1 MTLSTGITT
10 FQPVFNQQQQLIA
23 LCPDFATMDQDAAIA
38 ALQHWKQLEL
48 FDQLPTLNWMV
59 SVRDLNTL
67 STDLHQR
74 LPASRIILCVP
85 ERVCQGQ
92 EMQARLKHFSSSG
105 FRIYTDDFQSVSEL
119 AWSDTRDIVIDSHA
133 GVPFFAKLW
142 TLRLSHGQH
151 WAKNVATAAVL
162 EQALATGF
170 KMFSGDYAFH
180 PAKNNSAAD
189 SSAKTRLLK
198 LLGLVARDADSKE
211 LEDLFKQDANLSY
224 LLFRLVSSAAF
235 AQTVKVSNFGQ
246 AINLLGRRQLQRWL
260 QLLLYAKQS
269 DQGGALNPLMARAAF
284 RAAMMEAL
292 AQRMGFNRDMADGAF
307 MVGMFSLLDT
317 LFASPLAE
325 VLQPLSL
332 QEDYL
337 AALLQRSGPLGRCL
351 QLTEIA
357 DRRFEPALRGM
368 LTELAL
374 SEDDYLLSVAHAFA
388 WVNQVCKDM

>member
-1 MTLSTGITT
+1 MTQSTVITT
-10 FQPVFNQQQQLIA
+10 FLPVFNQQQQLLA
-23 LCPDFATMDQDAAIA
+23 LSPDLAALDQDAAIA

-48 FDQLPTLNWMV
+48 FEQLPTLNWMV
-59 SVRDLNTL
+59 YVRDLNQL
-67 STDLHQR
+67 PTDLHQR
-74 LPASRIILCVP
+74 LPANKIMLCIP
-85 ERVCQGQ
+85 EQVCQEQ
-92 EMQARLKHFSSSG
+92 ELQTRLKHFARSG
-105 FRIYTDDFQSVSEL
+105 FRIYTDDFQSVSDL
-119 AWSDTRDIVIDSHA
+119 AWSDTKDIVIDGQA
-133 GVPFFAKLW
+133 GVPFSAKLW
-142 TLRLSHGQH
+142 MLRLPQGQH
-151 WAKNVATAAVL
+151 WAKNVDTAAVL
-162 EQALATGF
+162 EQAVATGF
-170 KMFSGDYAFH
+170 KLFSGDYAFH
-180 PAKNNSAAD
+180 PAKNNSTAD
-189 SSAKTRLLK
+189 GSAKTRLLK

-292 AQRMGFNRDMADGAF
+292 AQRMGFNRDMSDGAF

-317 LFASPLAE
+317 LFASTLAE
-325 VLQPLSL
+325 VLQPLNL
-332 QEDYL
+332 QEDYI

-351 QLTEIA
+351 QLTEMA
-357 DRRFEPALRGM
+357 DRYYQPTLRGM

-374 SEDDYLLSVAHAFA
+374 SEDDYLLSVTHAFA